1 MFPQKE
7 LIHLI
12 DSTLLGHTTALLM
25 DTIEEEGPV
34 DADGEALEGVE
45 MVAVGIVVVCSNG
58 DKTFTRTFCSDVRT
72 YQQIGL
78 FTAALDCAREGV

>member
-1 MFPQKE
+1 M
-7 LIHLI
+7 I
-12 DSTLLGHTTALLM
+12 DSTLLGQTTALLM

-34 DADGEALEGVE
+34 DAEGNVLEGVE

-58 DKTFTRTFCSDVRT
+58 DQTFTRTFCSDIRS

-78 FTAALDCAREGV
+78 FTVALDCAREGV